1 MEIILLWFQG
11 YNDRKVGFSV
21 EEEDESEKNDSEHDE
36 DMDLKH
42 PIKLHRR

>member
-1 MEIILLWFQG
+1 MRNLLSFQG

-21 EEEDESEKNDSEHDE
+21 EDEDQSEKHDSEHDA
-36 DMDLKH
+36 DMEMKH